1 MLFLSF
7 GGMGQME
14 SVLQDFR
21 YGCRMLLSNPRF
33 TLLVMLTLGLAIGAG
48 TTVFSWI
55 DAVLLHP
62 FPGVEKPE
70 ELMAFESTRADGES
84 VENSYLDFRDYRD
97 NLKSIAGLA
106 VYRPLPLNIGETE
119 HGERIFGMMVSGNYF
134 DVLGVKAE
142 RGRVFL
148 PAEYGDA
155 EGAYP
160 VVVISDQLWRNRFN
174 ADPHIAGKVLR
185 VNQHEMTI
193 VGVAPP
199 EFRGTMAGFSFFD
212 LWVPAVMERELQGL
226 DLMLKD
232 RNTRELYGIARLKPG
247 VTAEQARQ
255 EIAEVARQI
264 AKGSPRSNKETSAT
278 LVPPWRGR
286 AGLGQTMLAPLKILA
301 AVCVVV
307 LLIAC
312 ANVANLQLA
321 RFVARRRDF
330 SLRLALG
337 ARRIRLVRQIL
348 VESLL
353 LAFGGALAGAA
364 LATWMSRSLGYLLPP
379 HGSFQ
384 ILDIHLNGQ
393 ALAFT
398 VLLCVITALLVGAAP
413 AVHCYRANLDENLKE
428 SGRSATSGQGS
439 HRLRSL
445 LVVSEVSLALVALIG
460 AGLFVRAF
468 ALTRRIDPGF
478 DPNNV
483 LVSSFYLSTNGY
495 NLEQRK
501 VFCRRLREQVE
512 SAPGVTAVSYADGA
526 PLGVQGSWWEQL
538 DIKGYVPATGENMK
552 IDRNVVA
559 PGYFKLMRIPLL
571 EGRDFTEQDDESD
584 KAPGVMIVS
593 ETFRKRYLGTGDP
606 IGRKVRGWGL
616 EFTVIG
622 VAKDFKDR
630 SLTES
635 PKPFFY
641 VPFRQVYREDMNLF
655 FFVRTA
661 GNPNQAIS
669 LLRAAVKTI
678 DSNVV
683 IFESVPMVDY
693 MGTSWFAQKI
703 AASILSVLGALA
715 LLLAALGLYS
725 VMSYSVSQRTH
736 EIGLRM
742 ALGAQRADVLA
753 LVLRRGMGLTAAGLA
768 VGIGI
773 ALALALKIPGASN
786 GSLGLSDRATAVLN
800 SAVIYA
806 AAAAFLALIAALA
819 TYIPARRATKV
830 DPMVALRYE

>member
-1 MLFLSF
+1 
-7 GGMGQME
+7 ME
-14 SVLQDFR
+14 SLLQDFR
-21 YGCRMLLSNPRF
+21 YGWRMLLSNPRF
-33 TLLVMLTLGLAIGAG
+33 ALVAVLTLGLAIGAG

-55 DAVLLHP
+55 DTLLLHP
-62 FPGVEKPE
+62 FPGIQKPE
-70 ELMAFESTRADGES
+70 ELMAFETTLSDGGS
-84 VENSYLDFRDYRD
+84 VESSYLDFRDYRD
-97 NLKSIAGLA
+97 NLKSISGLA
-106 VYRPLPLNIGETE
+106 AFRPLPLNIGEAD
-119 HGERIFGMMVSGNYF
+119 HAERIFGMMVSGNYF
-134 DVLGVKAE
+134 NVLGVKAAL
-142 RGRVFL
+142 GRVFL
-148 PAEYGDA
+148 PSEYGDA

-174 ADPHIAGKVLR
+174 ADRRIAGQIIR

-193 VGVAPP
+193 VGVMPP
-199 EFRGTMAGFSFFD
+199 EFHGTMAGISFD
-212 LWVPAVMERELQGL
+212 IWVPVMMQRELQSI
-226 DLMLKD
+226 DLLLKD
-232 RNTRELYGIARLKPG
+232 RNTRQLFGLARLKPG
-247 VTAEQARQ
+247 VTVEQAKQ
-255 EIAEVARQI
+255 EIAELARQI
-264 AKGSPRSNKETSAT
+264 AKGSPDSNKGTSAT

-286 AGLGQTMLAPLKILA
+286 AGIGQFMLAPLKILA
-301 AVCVVV
+301 AVCVLV

-364 LATWMSRSLGYLLPP
+364 LATWMSGSMRYLLPP
-379 HGSFQ
+379 HGTIQ
-384 ILDIHLNGQ
+384 LLRIHLNGQ
-393 ALAFT
+393 ALAFA
-398 VLLCVITALLVGAAP
+398 VLLCVITALLAGAAP
-413 AVHCYRANLDENLKE
+413 AIHCYRAKLDESLKE

-501 VFCRRLREQVE
+501 AFCRQLREQVE

-526 PLGVQGSWWEQL
+526 PLGVQGSWWEPVE
-538 DIKGYVPATGENMK
+538 IRGYVPATGENMK

-559 PGYFKLMRIPLL
+559 PGYFKLMHIPLL
-571 EGRDFTEQDDESD
+571 EGRDFTEQDDNNHHAD
-584 KAPGVMIVS
+584 VMIITP
-593 ETFRKRYLGTGDP
+593 EFQRRFLGAGSP
-606 IGRKVRGWGL
+606 LGRQVQGWGRW
-616 EFTVIG
+616 FTVVG
-622 VAKDFKDR
+622 VAQDIKDR

-635 PKPFFY
+635 PKPYFY
-641 VPFRQVYREDMNLF
+641 APFRQAYREDMNLF

-661 GNPNQAIS
+661 GDPNQAVG
-669 LLRAAVKTI
+669 LLRSAVKNI
-678 DSNVV
+678 DPDVI
-683 IFESVPMVDY
+683 IFESVPMVEY
-693 MGTSWFAQKI
+693 MGASWFAQKV
-703 AASILSVLGALA
+703 AASMLSILGALA
-715 LLLAALGLYS
+715 LVLAALGLYS

-736 EIGLRM
+736 EIGIRM
-742 ALGAQRADVLA
+742 ALGAQRTDVLA
-753 LVLRRGMGLTAAGLA
+753 LVLRRGMALTAAGVA
-768 VGIGI
+768 VGI
-773 ALALALKIPGASN
+773 ALALPMASKVPVASPS
-786 GSLGLSDRATAVLN
+786 SLGLGHAT
-800 SAVIYA
+800 SAVVNGALIYA
-806 AAAAFLALIAALA
+806 AAAAFLAVIAALA

>member
-1 MLFLSF
+1 
-7 GGMGQME
+7 ME
-14 SVLQDFR
+14 SLLQDVR
-21 YGCRMLLSNPRF
+21 YGWRMLLSNPRF
-33 TLLVMLTLGLAIGAG
+33 ALVAVLTLGLAIGAG

-55 DAVLLHP
+55 DTLLLHP
-62 FPGVEKPE
+62 FPGVQKPE
-70 ELMAFESTRADGES
+70 ELMAFETTRADGES
-84 VENSYLDFRDYRD
+84 VESSYLDFRDYRD
-97 NLKSIAGLA
+97 NLKSISGLA
-106 VYRPLPLNIGETE
+106 AFRPIPLNIGEAD
-119 HGERIFGMMVSGNYF
+119 HAERVFGMMVSGNYF
-134 DVLGVKAE
+134 NVLGVKAAV
-142 RGRVFL
+142 GRVFL
-148 PAEYGDA
+148 PSEYGDA

-174 ADPHIAGKVLR
+174 ADPHIAGQVIR

-193 VGVAPP
+193 VGVTPP
-199 EFRGTMAGFSFFD
+199 EFRGTMAGFSFD
-212 LWVPAVMERELQGL
+212 LWVPAMMQRELQSI
-226 DLMLKD
+226 DLLLKD
-232 RNTRELYGIARLKPG
+232 RNTRQLYGLARLKPG
-247 VTAEQARQ
+247 VTVEQSKQ
-255 EIAEVARQI
+255 EIAELARQI
-264 AKGSPRSNKETSAT
+264 AKDNPGSNKGTSAT

-286 AGLGQTMLAPLKILA
+286 AGMGQSMLAPLKILA

-364 LATWMSRSLGYLLPP
+364 LATWLSRSMRYLLPP
-379 HGSFQ
+379 LGTIQ
-384 ILDIHLNGQ
+384 VLRIHLNGE
-393 ALAFT
+393 ALAFA
-398 VLLCVITALLVGAAP
+398 VLLCVISALLAGAAP
-413 AVHCYRANLDENLKE
+413 AIHCYRAKLDESLKE
-428 SGRSATSGQGS
+428 SGRSATSGQSS

-460 AGLFVRAF
+460 AGLFARAF

-501 VFCRRLREQVE
+501 AFCRRLREQVE
-512 SAPGVTAVSYADGA
+512 SAPGVTAASYADGA
-526 PLGVQGSWWEQL
+526 PLGVQGSWWEQV

-606 IGRKVRGWGL
+606 IGRKVRGWGV

-641 VPFRQVYREDMNLF
+641 APFRQVYREDMNLF

-661 GNPNQAIS
+661 GSPNQAVS
-669 LLRAAVKTI
+669 LLRSAVKNI
-678 DSNVV
+678 DPNVI
-683 IFESVPMVDY
+683 IFDSVPMTEY
-693 MGTSWFAQKI
+693 MGASWFAQKV
-703 AASILSVLGALA
+703 AASMLSVLGALA

-736 EIGLRM
+736 EIGVRM
-742 ALGAQRADVLA
+742 ALGAQRGDVLA
-753 LVLRRGMGLTAAGLA
+753 LVLRRGMALTAAGLA
-768 VGIGI
+768 VGIT
-773 ALALALKIPGASN
+773 LALPMASKVPVASPS
-786 GSLGLSDRATAVLN
+786 SLGLGHTT
-800 SAVIYA
+800 SAVVNGAMIYG
-806 AAAAFLALIAALA
+806 AAAAFLAVIAALA